1 MPIYESNTSGEPSYP
16 SQNQP
21 VDKTWTPLDKN
32 PPTVS
37 DGPDLEQFKNTPRA
51 KGAWDTD

>member
-1 MPIYESNTSGEPSYP
+1 MTIYGSNTSGEPSYP
-16 SQNQP
+16 RQDQSADEN
-21 VDKTWTPLDKN
+21 WTPLDDN

-37 DGPDLEQFKNTPRA
+37 DGPDLEKFKNTPRA